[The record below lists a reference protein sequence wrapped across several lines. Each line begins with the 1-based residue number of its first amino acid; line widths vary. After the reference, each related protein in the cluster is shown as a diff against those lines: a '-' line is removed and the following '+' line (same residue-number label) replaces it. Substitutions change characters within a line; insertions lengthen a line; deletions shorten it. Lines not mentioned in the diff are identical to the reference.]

1 MLPWKY
7 RKRIAELEE
16 QVANYQK
23 DRVQML
29 KVLNV
34 MDQSL
39 EREQELTKRLTKSLI
54 KKKK

>member
-16 QVANYQK
+16 QVANYQR

-29 KVLNV
+29 KVLKV